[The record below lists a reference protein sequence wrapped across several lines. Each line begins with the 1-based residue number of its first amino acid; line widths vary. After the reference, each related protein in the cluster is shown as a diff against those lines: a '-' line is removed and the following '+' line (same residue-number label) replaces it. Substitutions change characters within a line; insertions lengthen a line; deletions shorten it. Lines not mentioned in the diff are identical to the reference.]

1 MVVVVVVVGSSVVVS
16 NVSLSDNPEIISVR
30 FKSSKS
36 VKFVPVASSIL
47 SNTAVSE
54 DSVEFCEA
62 SVTFVIGVTVTAISV
77 ASISKL
83 VSLVVIESLREVL
96 IVEVKILSVAGGR
109 NGISPTEVSFKCIST
124 VALGAVVS
132 GKTF

>member
-54 DSVEFCEA
+54 DSVEFGEA
-62 SVTFVIGVTVTAISV
+62 SVTFVMGVTVTAISV

-83 VSLVVIESLREVL
+83 FDRFRQNGRLG
-96 IVEVKILSVAGGR
+96 VKV
-109 NGISPTEVSFKCIST
+109 
-124 VALGAVVS
+124 
-132 GKTF
+132 KT